1 MPVSFGV
8 LEGLDYRR
16 LAGALG
22 EGPLILGDGPLIREA
37 YGGLRV
43 PNQRV
48 LSRHPSK
55 GRPIGLSSW
64 HAKIVSANQDLV
76 CRSLYRS
83 SLRRLAA
90 LNGEVMPRWGTSQFH
105 FVASRTPSHY
115 P

>member
-1 MPVSFGV
+1 MPVSFRV

-22 EGPLILGDGPLIREA
+22 EGPLIREA

-55 GRPIGLSSW
+55 GRTIGLSS
-64 HAKIVSANQDLV
+64 
-76 CRSLYRS
+76 
-83 SLRRLAA
+83 
-90 LNGEVMPRWGTSQFH
+90 
-105 FVASRTPSHY
+105 
-115 P
+115 

>member
-22 EGPLILGDGPLIREA
+22 EGPLILGEGPLIREA

-55 GRPIGLSSW
+55 GRTIGLSSW

-76 CRSLYRS
+76 CRSLYGKLS
-83 SLRRLAA
+83 
-90 LNGEVMPRWGTSQFH
+90 EVEVF
-105 FVASRTPSHY
+105 
-115 P
+115 

>member
-16 LAGALG
+16 LAGPLG
-22 EGPLILGDGPLIREA
+22 EGLLIREA

-64 HAKIVSANQDLV
+64 HAKIVSVNQDLV
-76 CRSLYRS
+76 CRSLYY
-83 SLRRLAA
+83 
-90 LNGEVMPRWGTSQFH
+90 GV
-105 FVASRTPSHY
+105 
-115 P
+115 